1 MTLVNVNDTELFYE
15 KIGSGTPFLVMH
27 GGLGVDHSYFRPA
40 LDPLGDIMELIFY
53 DHRGHGR
60 SGRPSIDTITF
71 EKLAD
76 DADALREKLLPKKI
90 GIIGHSAGGYV
101 ALNYAIRHPDN
112 ISHLILIDTS
122 PAMDYPDELMMNIQR
137 KNPNPEIVEVV
148 SAPAAPTVEGFRE
161 QFRIMQPLYF
171 YDFNTNMQ
179 EMVKRSIEKM
189 ILTPEVSIH
198 QDTLLEKYNVSSQL
212 KEINVPTL
220 ILVGENDFICPPSQ
234 AHRMH
239 KSIPHSEICI
249 FEKCGHYPF
258 WEAPDEFFKAISDWL
273 QLHA

>member
-1 MTLVNVNDTELFYE
+1 MTLTNVNDTELFYE

-40 LDPLGDIMELIFY
+40 LDPLGDDIELIFY

-60 SGRPSIDTITF
+60 SGRPSIDTISF

-76 DADALREKLLPKKI
+76 DADALRNNLSQKKI
-90 GIIGHSAGGYV
+90 GIIGHSAGGWV

-122 PAMDYPDELMMNIQR
+122 PAMDYPDELMKNIER
-137 KNPNPEIVEVV
+137 KNPDPTIVEVLNAPV
-148 SAPAAPTVEGFRE
+148 SSTVEGFRE
-161 QFRIMQPLYF
+161 QFRIMQPVYF
-171 YDFNTNMQ
+171 YDFNTKIQKMMNNTL
-179 EMVKRSIEKM
+179 EKM

-198 QDTLLEKYNVSSQL
+198 QDTLLEKYDVSSRL

-220 ILVGENDFICPPSQ
+220 ILVGEDDFICPPSQ
-234 AHRMH
+234 AHRMN
-239 KSIPHSEICI
+239 KSIQNSEIYV

-258 WEAPDEFFKAISDWL
+258 WEVPDDFFKVIRGWL
-273 QLHA
+273 KLQI